1 MTIGLL
7 EVPGSCKPKL
17 CAIISAGLEISVPRL
32 PSTMARGF
40 QFSRDLQEMKYVHSR
55 LAADRTDRPDK
66 EPPSAAESARL
77 PAGHGSENSTR
88 NGFPAPRE
96 FHVKVRSLLAP
107 GSVTTHLTPRAF
119 NIQGLRPPDEFGGM
133 QIPDAEGAAEPF
145 MSRRRCRHEEDSP
158 DQISSAAGSDCASGK
173 RRCSR
178 CGKSEMTQ
186 ARVAAA
192 LCSHAEKDFE
202 SSFSSQ
208 VEQDQQQQ

>member
-1 MTIGLL
+1 MEGNGL
-7 EVPGSCKPKL
+7 
-17 CAIISAGLEISVPRL
+17 
-32 PSTMARGF
+32 
-40 QFSRDLQEMKYVHSR
+40 
-55 LAADRTDRPDK
+55 
-66 EPPSAAESARL
+66 
-77 PAGHGSENSTR
+77 
-88 NGFPAPRE
+88 PAPRE

-186 ARVAAA
+186 GLFAGLPCNSSKDAAD
-192 LCSHAEKDFE
+192 L
-202 SSFSSQ
+202 SFSTFGSEAFHAIDSMECISQ
-208 VEQDQQQQ
+208 LGWLQHCALTRRRILSTLR